1 MLAADRLVYATVPCL
16 YHRWQRSVYSPGA
29 SYVIEVVTNFRGCRL
44 PTAAVSSSMIR
55 TQACRNSGN
64 RYIADVIVRHRNPR
78 LSAWCEAHVAGV
90 NIDAKVH
97 ESAPGGTLPCVSR
110 SLLSLRGDAGAKDPA
125 FASRKGR
132 PPDRAPSMVWSSA
145 QSGRPASTR
154 PYHRTGCATRTA
166 RMPSTGAPRCPRCSR
181 RWATATSPPHQ
192 VNCAP
197 DPTRRAACT
206 WIRECSFDEN
216 RGSELMKL
224 ESAPETG

>member
-78 LSAWCEAHVAGV
+78 LSAWREAHVAGV

-97 ESAPGGTLPCVSR
+97 ESAPGVLYLASAGRSYPCAATPAPKIPPSP
-110 SLLSLRGDAGAKDPA
+110 AAKA
-125 FASRKGR
+125 
-132 PPDRAPSMVWSSA
+132 
-145 QSGRPASTR
+145 
-154 PYHRTGCATRTA
+154 AT
-166 RMPSTGAPRCPRCSR
+166 
-181 RWATATSPPHQ
+181 
-192 VNCAP
+192 
-197 DPTRRAACT
+197 
-206 WIRECSFDEN
+206 
-216 RGSELMKL
+216 
-224 ESAPETG
+224 

>member
-1 MLAADRLVYATVPCL
+1 M
-16 YHRWQRSVYSPGA
+16 YSPGA

-125 FASRKGR
+125 FASRKGGHLTVRRQWCGQAHSQEGRHQRGRITALAAPRARLACHR
-132 PPDRAPSMVWSSA
+132 PGRLAARGAVDAGPRQHRHHIRLTARPTQHV
-145 QSGRPASTR
+145 GRPAPGSGSV
-154 PYHRTGCATRTA
+154 PSMRTGA
-166 RMPSTGAPRCPRCSR
+166 
-181 RWATATSPPHQ
+181 
-192 VNCAP
+192 VN
-197 DPTRRAACT
+197 
-206 WIRECSFDEN
+206 
-216 RGSELMKL
+216 
-224 ESAPETG
+224 